1 MELDLAGRVAVVTG
15 ASRGIGLAV
24 TRALTENGVRVIAG
38 ARHTSPELHELAR
51 AGLVNVVETD
61 LSHLDGPGELIS
73 EAGDQ
78 IDILVNNVGNAPART
93 DGFLSISDDEWQ
105 ATLTLNFLAA
115 VRTIRWALPV
125 MLAAGKGV
133 IINTGSVNA
142 VLADPNVIDYS
153 AAKAALTNFAK
164 SLSKEF
170 GPRGIRV
177 NTVAP
182 GPVTTDLWLGEHGV
196 AQTVGKATGLQAPDV
211 AKQAAAQ
218 SPTGR
223 FTSPEEVANLVL
235 FLASDRAA
243 NITGANVTV
252 DGGLVPTW

>member
-1 MELDLAGRVAVVTG
+1 MDLELSGRIAVVTG
-15 ASRGIGLAV
+15 ASRGIGLAA
-24 TRALTENGVRVIAG
+24 TKALTENGVRVIAG
-38 ARHTSPELHELAR
+38 ARRTSPELGELAR
-51 AGLVNVVETD
+51 TGLVTVIEVD

-73 EAGDQ
+73 AAGDQ
-78 IDILVNNVGNAPART
+78 IDILVNNVGNAPARPE
-93 DGFLSISDDEWQ
+93 GFLSVSEDDWQ
-105 ATLTLNFLAA
+105 ATMTLNFLAA
-115 VRTIRWALPV
+115 VRTTRWALPV
-125 MLAAGKGV
+125 MLDAGRGV

-153 AAKAALTNFAK
+153 AAKAALANFAK

-177 NTVAP
+177 NTIAP

-196 AQTVGKATGLQAPDV
+196 AQTVSKATGLHAPDV
-211 AKQAAAQ
+211 AKQAASQ

-223 FTSPEEVANLVL
+223 FTSPEEVASLVL

-243 NITGANVTV
+243 NITGATFTI

>member
-1 MELDLAGRVAVVTG
+1 MDLNLSGRVAVVTG
-15 ASRGIGLAV
+15 ASKGIGLAI
-24 TRALTENGVRVIAG
+24 TKALTENGVRVVAG
-38 ARHTSPELHELAR
+38 ARRTSDELAR
-51 AGLVNVVETD
+51 LAREGLVTVVETD
-61 LSHLDGPGELIS
+61 LAHLDGPGELIS

-78 IDILVNNVGNAPART
+78 IDILVNNVGNAPARP
-93 DGFLSISDDEWQ
+93 DGFLGISDEEWQ

-115 VRTIRWALPV
+115 VRTTRWALPI
-125 MLAAGKGV
+125 MLEAGRGV

-177 NTVAP
+177 NTIAP
-182 GPVTTDLWLGEHGV
+182 GPVTTDLWLGEQGV
-196 AQTVGKATGLQAPDV
+196 AQTVSKATGLQAPDV
-211 AKQAAAQ
+211 AKQAASQ
-218 SPTGR
+218 SATGR
-223 FTSPEEVANLVL
+223 FSSPEEIAGLVL
-235 FLASDRAA
+235 FLASDHAA
-243 NITGANVTV
+243 NITGAIFTI

>member
-24 TRALTENGVRVIAG
+24 TKALTENGVRVVAG

-51 AGLVNVVETD
+51 AGMVTVIETD
-61 LSHLDGPGELIS
+61 LAHLDGPGELI
-73 EAGDQ
+73 AQGGDQ

-93 DGFLSISDDEWQ
+93 DGFLGISDEDWVE
-105 ATLTLNFLAA
+105 TLTLNFLAA
-115 VRTIRWALPV
+115 VRTTRWALPV
-125 MLAAGKGV
+125 MLAAGRGV

-142 VLADPNVIDYS
+142 VLADPNVIDYG

-196 AQTVGKATGLQAPDV
+196 AQTVSKATGLQAPDV
-211 AKQAAAQ
+211 AKQAAARN
-218 SPTGR
+218 PLR
-223 FTSPEEVANLVL
+223 WFVFAVVI
-235 FLASDRAA
+235 AA
-243 NITGANVTV
+243 NIMDLMDATIVNVAGPSIRAAL
-252 DGGLVPTW
+252 GGSA

>member
-24 TRALTENGVRVIAG
+24 TKALTENGVRVVAG

-51 AGLVNVVETD
+51 AGLVTVIETD
-61 LSHLDGPGELIS
+61 LAHLDGPGELIAQ
-73 EAGDQ
+73 AGDQ

-93 DGFLSISDDEWQ
+93 DGFLGISDEDWVE
-105 ATLTLNFLAA
+105 TLTLAA
-115 VRTIRWALPV
+115 VRTTRWALPV
-125 MLAAGKGV
+125 MLAAGRGV

-142 VLADPNVIDYS
+142 VLADPNVIDYG

-196 AQTVGKATGLQAPDV
+196 AQTVSKATGLQAPDV

-218 SPTGR
+218 SATGR
-223 FTSPEEVANLVL
+223 FTSPEEVANVVL

-243 NITGANVTV
+243 NITGANITI
-252 DGGLVPTW
+252 DGGLTPTW

>member
-24 TRALTENGVRVIAG
+24 TKALTENGVRVVAG

-51 AGLVNVVETD
+51 AGMVTVIETD
-61 LSHLDGPGELIS
+61 LAHLDGPGELI
-73 EAGDQ
+73 AQGGDQ

-93 DGFLSISDDEWQ
+93 DGFLGISDEDWVE
-105 ATLTLNFLAA
+105 TLTLNFLAA
-115 VRTIRWALPV
+115 VRTTRWALQV
-125 MLAAGKGV
+125 MLAAGRGV

-142 VLADPNVIDYS
+142 VLADPNVIDYG

-196 AQTVGKATGLQAPDV
+196 AQTVSKATGLQAPDV

-218 SPTGR
+218 SATGR
-223 FTSPEEVANLVL
+223 FTSPEEVASVVL

-243 NITGANVTV
+243 NITG
-252 DGGLVPTW
+252 